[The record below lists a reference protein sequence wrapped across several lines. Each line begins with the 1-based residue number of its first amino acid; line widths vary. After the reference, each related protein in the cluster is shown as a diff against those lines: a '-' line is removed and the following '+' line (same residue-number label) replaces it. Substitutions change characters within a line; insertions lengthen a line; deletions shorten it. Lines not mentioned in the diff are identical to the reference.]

1 MTSDIS
7 SWRWERLKIFSAI
20 PPAILPKQTQGGRT
34 FIFVI
39 YSKRSVS
46 KRIHLW
52 LLSQSINRPGF
63 RIRYLL
69 YLHIMLLFRGSTL
82 FLQMQ
87 LLTLLNYFLL
97 TLPYFIYQN
106 FDNAKQKK
114 KWLQKK
120 RPRTINSLYN
130 HISQTTPKRPLSA
143 SLNSLACLPPI
154 ALLST

>member
-1 MTSDIS
+1 MYQLFLTLMLQAQMTSDIS

-69 YLHIMLLFRGSTL
+69 YSHIMLLFRGSTL

-106 FDNAKQKK
+106 FDNATKKNGFRRNGPGLLIHYITTSAKQRRSD
-114 KWLQKK
+114 L
-120 RPRTINSLYN
+120 
-130 HISQTTPKRPLSA
+130 
-143 SLNSLACLPPI
+143 CPPVW
-154 ALLST
+154 TV